1 MRHTARLGYARWGLD
16 GAGQRRQAWKPNSGH
31 VGFPA
36 QPQAL
41 KSRGPGP
48 RFIQVP
54 ESAAAGGAAALIDK
68 HSETIEQLRLRLGFE
83 KDTTVIA
90 WLLEQIEQSPDLSK
104 TIADLLGCK

>member
-1 MRHTARLGYARWGLD
+1 MPLLQSIPNGGKLGS
-16 GAGQRRQAWKPNSGH
+16 QAVAMSVSLPNLKP
-31 VGFPA
+31 
-36 QPQAL
+36 L

-54 ESAAAGGAAALIDK
+54 ESPASGGAAALIDK

-104 TIADLLGCK
+104 TIADLLGCP

>member
-1 MRHTARLGYARWGLD
+1 MALASGGKLGSPTAAMSVSLPNL
-16 GAGQRRQAWKPNSGH
+16 KP
-31 VGFPA
+31 
-36 QPQAL
+36 L

-54 ESAAAGGAAALIDK
+54 ETAAAGGAAALIDK

-104 TIADLLGCK
+104 TIGDLLGAHHAGEFL

>member
-1 MRHTARLGYARWGLD
+1 MRVGALMALVSGGKIESPTAAMSVSLPNLKPLKARE
-16 GAGQRRQAWKPNSGH
+16 
-31 VGFPA
+31 
-36 QPQAL
+36 
-41 KSRGPGP
+41 PGP

-54 ESAAAGGAAALIDK
+54 ESPATGGAAALIDK

-104 TIADLLGCK
+104 TIADLLGCP